1 MIDLRGRIELLAG
14 LKKRGGV
21 KSFDCAGRKGQ
32 DEGGKKGMR
41 SIAVLPGA
49 AMERLTS
56 KAGGR
61 DKLDGQRMS
70 RRYAEGT

>member
-1 MIDLRGRIELLAG
+1 MERIERWAG
-14 LKKRGGV
+14 LEKRGEG
-21 KSFDCAGRKGQ
+21 KSLGRAGREGQ

-56 KAGGR
+56 KARER
-61 DKLDGQRMS
+61 DKPDGQRMS
-70 RRYAEGT
+70 RRHSKSISFG